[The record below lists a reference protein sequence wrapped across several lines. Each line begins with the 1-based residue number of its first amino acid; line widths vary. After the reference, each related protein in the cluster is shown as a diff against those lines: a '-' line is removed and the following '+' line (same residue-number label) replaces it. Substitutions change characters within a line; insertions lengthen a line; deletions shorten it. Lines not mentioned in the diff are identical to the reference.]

1 MYLCSMEMDDMCH
14 DNLVSKVGFDVMWK
28 TKLLL
33 HDTIH
38 YFPPPDKKKSDS
50 ECLALELLH
59 MKALCLWGKWM
70 VWWWACNMCDLCD
83 RWFVIKDQFLLKLPR
98 QGKLVYFVYFGKHSG
113 RIRGIWWSSRD
124 TTNPSLFTISKMAIN
139 FQLRSLLERHDHKK
153 RHDTSLFP
161 VLLLI
166 CWIGCCGTLCNGGA
180 VWLM

>member
-38 YFPPPDKKKSDS
+38 YFPPPDKKI
-50 ECLALELLH
+50 
-59 MKALCLWGKWM
+59 GFWM
-70 VWWWACNMCDLCD
+70 FGVGITAHESFMFMGEMNGWWWACNMCDLCD
-83 RWFVIKDQFLLKLPR
+83 RWFLIKDQFLLKLPR

-153 RHDTSLFP
+153 RHDTSFFP

-166 CWIGCCGTLCNGGA
+166 CRIGCCGTLCNGGA